1 MQLDSPPIRLVL
13 EGEAADPAGHDRT
26 GAAVTLAGCLMTLV
40 AAVLPWGEKATFGIS
55 LAATQGADA
64 RILLAALAA
73 VSAGTAG
80 AVLLWRPGTGV
91 VALVL
96 VGLAA
101 AQIAAATWFGVNIV
115 NQVRE
120 ANPNLIL
127 INAIGT
133 GLYMAGLGSVTTLA
147 GATLAW
153 AKRHTAA

>member
-1 MQLDSPPIRLVL
+1 
-13 EGEAADPAGHDRT
+13 
-26 GAAVTLAGCLMTLV
+26 
-40 AAVLPWGEKATFGIS
+40 
-55 LAATQGADA
+55 
-64 RILLAALAA
+64 
-73 VSAGTAG
+73 
-80 AVLLWRPGTGV
+80 
-91 VALVL
+91 
-96 VGLAA
+96 
-101 AQIAAATWFGVNIV
+101 VNIV